1 MITWKKTKNS
11 KTPSSSLKYPV
22 APCGPLWFCGS
33 LAVYGSVA
41 FYGRGFVWGRSK
53 HKVARTQTILADWR
67 QTDKLP
73 IIGDC
78 KAGKASGPIFS
89 LQLESVIHRMPKFSN
104 WAWRR
109 NHSMKIYSG
118 DGPVVKLERRI
129 HLDSSS
135 LKDSSGIFM
144 LLHDHCTAQSH
155 WIPHHFSWVT
165 FKVYAHCTHRCC

>member
-1 MITWKKTKNS
+1 M
-11 KTPSSSLKYPV
+11 PLLAAGSSWGQRIPKLWP
-22 APCGPLWFCGS
+22 PLAGCGS
-33 LAVYGSVA
+33 LLWPSVA
-41 FYGRGFVWGRSK
+41 SYGRLRQS
-53 HKVARTQTILADWR
+53 VAVCGSQGKTQSETATNHRCALTDWR

-78 KAGKASGPIFS
+78 KAGKASGAIIS

-118 DGPVVKLERRI
+118 DGPVVKLEGRT

-135 LKDSSGIFM
+135 LKFKISLE
-144 LLHDHCTAQSH
+144 LLCYSMTTAPLH
-155 WIPHHFSWVT
+155 WIPSFI
-165 FKVYAHCTHRCC
+165 

>member
-1 MITWKKTKNS
+1 MHCNLWYDEIQACHCLLLAVVEDKGSQNS
-11 KTPSSSLKYPV
+11 DPLLQAV
-22 APCGPLWFCGS
+22 AVCFGPPWQAMAGCGS
-33 LAVYGSVA
+33 LWQFVAVCGSQ
-41 FYGRGFVWGRSK
+41 GQ
-53 HKVARTQTILADWR
+53 TQSETATNHRCALTDWR

-78 KAGKASGPIFS
+78 KAGKASGAIIS

-118 DGPVVKLERRI
+118 DGPVVKLEGRT

-135 LKDSSGIFM
+135 LKFKISLE
-144 LLHDHCTAQSH
+144 LLCYSMTTAPLH
-155 WIPHHFSWVT
+155 WIPSFI
-165 FKVYAHCTHRCC
+165 